1 MKNQIENW
9 TNEIN
14 TITRQFR
21 ETFEH
26 LSAEE
31 LNRKPNAQT
40 WSIAQNID
48 HLIVINETYYPVV
61 EKIRK
66 GEYSTPFLSRFGFI
80 TRFFGD
86 FILKSV
92 NQNRDKKIKTF
103 PIWQPMQSDIPADIL
118 QKFEKHQREL
128 IGFIKNC
135 EDLLEKNTIIF
146 SPANKNIVY
155 TLDKAFDIIIEH
167 EKRHFNQA
175 KEVLSYKT
183 IPSV

>member
-9 TNEIN
+9 EKEIN
-14 TITRQFR
+14 AVTHDFKTAFGNLTTEQ
-21 ETFEH
+21 
-26 LSAEE
+26 
-31 LNRKPNAQT
+31 LNLTLNAQT

-48 HLIVINETYYPVV
+48 HLIVINETYYPVI

-66 GEYSTPFLSRFGFI
+66 GEYSTPFLSKFGFI
-80 TRFFGD
+80 TRFFGN

-103 PIWQPMQSDIPADIL
+103 PIWQPAQSNIQGDIL
-118 QKFEKHQREL
+118 QKFEKHQAEL
-128 IGFIKNC
+128 IAFIKSC
-135 EDLLEKNTIIF
+135 EDLLEKNTIIS

-175 KEVLSYKT
+175 KEVLSHKT